1 MVLLSFFRKDFIT
14 KDVVNAMK
22 IILLGTF
29 KGFLMHIQQLLNM
42 HEKSFENVQQKYFHS
57 IYKCAVVFKLKI
69 FNFEMFSKNALLN
82 VQTLS

>member
-1 MVLLSFFRKDFIT
+1 M
-14 KDVVNAMK
+14 
-22 IILLGTF
+22 
-29 KGFLMHIQQLLNM
+29 LLNM